1 MSLSDQ
7 QLRDIVDIVFMR
19 YDTDSSGTL
28 DRKEVQ
34 VLIADIFTQL
44 DMERLVDPNEIDK
57 FIDSID

>member
-19 YDTDSSGTL
+19 YDADSSGAL

-34 VLIADIFTQL
+34 VLITDVFTQL
-44 DMERLVDPNEIDK
+44 DMERLADPK
-57 FIDSID
+57 